1 MIHIKKF
8 ENSATSLHPSFSFCR
23 KNAERIEKQQQQQQ
37 QQQRLKYHIINVSCL
52 ATTPTH
58 KNARKNEKNLNVQM

>member
-23 KNAERIEKQQQQQQ
+23 KNAARIEKQQQ

-52 ATTPTH
+52 ATTRPLT
-58 KNARKNEKNLNVQM
+58 KMREKMKKI